1 MPLLVQLILTGMSE
15 GGKDD
20 GGAVVFMD
28 KRKHSIVR
36 KVAVTVPNLAKPLW
50 AQAIG
55 HFAVSDC

>member
-36 KVAVTVPNLAKPLW
+36 KVGFAWKGSGYRTTHFLRAK
-50 AQAIG
+50 
-55 HFAVSDC
+55 VNV